1 MIGQS
6 LHVPGKILLKEPQSL
21 NESLPILS
29 GHFLQ
34 ILLRFGFECDAISHK
49 ESSSL
54 FRDFIP
60 RETRPVRGAVKHHVI
75 RN

>member
-1 MIGQS
+1 
-6 LHVPGKILLKEPQSL
+6 LR
-21 NESLPILS
+21 

-34 ILLRFGFECDAISHK
+34 VLLRFGFECDAISHK